1 MALPFLSRRGR
12 PLAEE
17 EAALMNDSNQDPGPF
32 PWEELLSSAGEA
44 AARAYAPFS
53 RFPVGAALL
62 CAGGEIFPGC
72 NVENSSY
79 PLGICAERVALFSA
93 VASGKREFRALA
105 LKIPGRRIS
114 TPCGACRQVLSEF
127 CEDLPILVEAGE
139 TGERRLFR
147 LAALLPH
154 PFTLEP

>member
-1 MALPFLSRRGR
+1 MDEDKLKT
-12 PLAEE
+12 
-17 EAALMNDSNQDPGPF
+17 GPF
-32 PWEELLSSAGEA
+32 PWEELLSSARDA

-62 CAGGEIFPGC
+62 CAGGEVFAGC
-72 NVENSSY
+72 NVENSSF
-79 PLGICAERVALFSA
+79 PLTICAERVALFAA
-93 VASGKREFRALA
+93 VAAGKREFRALA
-105 LKIPGRRIS
+105 LRIPGSRIS

-127 CEDLPILVEAGE
+127 CEDLPILVEAGG

-147 LAALLPH
+147 LAALLPN